1 MFTRPAV
8 FVFVD
13 TGIFSIASE
22 GNPQQTSHNW
32 GLLVQII
39 RKLSGGAQGL
49 TQHVKNLSVSCLSF
63 SLCFGLSA
71 ARGHRSSQAAVISAW
86 FPEARQS
93 SPLLESLGEPLI
105 S

>member
-8 FVFVD
+8 FAFVD
-13 TGIFSIASE
+13 IGIFSIASE

-49 TQHVKNLSVSCLSF
+49 TQQCQKSLCLVPQFLSVLWPQC
-63 SLCFGLSA
+63 GK
-71 ARGHRSSQAAVISAW
+71 G
-86 FPEARQS
+86 P
-93 SPLLESLGEPLI
+93 
-105 S
+105 